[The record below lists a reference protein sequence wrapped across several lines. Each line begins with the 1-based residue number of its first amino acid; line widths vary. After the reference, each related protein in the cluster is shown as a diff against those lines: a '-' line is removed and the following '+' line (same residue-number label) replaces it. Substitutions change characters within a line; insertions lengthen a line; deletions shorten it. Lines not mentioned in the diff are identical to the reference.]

1 MSGREALWQQASS
14 HCVYDYGIETSY
26 SQNHM
31 ADCEYGGVWDCEEC
45 WNSEVI
51 RSSEEGK
58 AEMTEKQR
66 NMIEGMNMLV
76 KRFSVC
82 PDGQQVTVAEIIKA
96 SNEVY
101 LEIAGGE
108 EG

>member
-1 MSGREALWQQASS
+1 
-14 HCVYDYGIETSY
+14 
-26 SQNHM
+26 
-31 ADCEYGGVWDCEEC
+31 
-45 WNSEVI
+45 
-51 RSSEEGK
+51 
-58 AEMTEKQR
+58 MTEKQR

-101 LEIAGGE
+101 LEIVGE
-108 EG
+108 MGDREKD